1 MLRVVRRCLKVSAW
15 ALGLWL
21 IFVCC
26 ISVSAVKVHAERISI
41 KVGGANV
48 GVSAGE
54 SGEAEESG
62 SGETEASADEV
73 NEAPEDGEIPLPSY
87 KSSSSDKKYTMD
99 LTSRIP
105 DGVFAGPVDLSGKN
119 YFEAENAIS
128 EYVQGLKA
136 AKLTFVMQNNAT
148 ETVSAG
154 DFGLDWRNH
163 DLINEAVS
171 LGKSGNIV
179 ARYKLLKDIENEKK
193 IYDIALSCD
202 RSRINEIIG
211 AWGDKYNIPPV
222 SPRVRHENGAF
233 IVLQEGS
240 TGYEINKEASIEKIV
255 SELESFDGSDKT
267 IELTV
272 EVTEARGTEEDFEL
286 MTDVL
291 GTFHTSFSSSSADRS
306 GNVRNGTKLINGTM
320 LYPGD
325 QFSVYQ
331 TVSPFTEENG
341 YFLAGSYMNGLV
353 VESLGGGICQVSS
366 TLYNAVLRAELQVDE
381 RYNHSMIVTYVDL
394 SSDAAIAGTS
404 KDFKFTNNLD
414 NPIYI
419 EGYTTDSKEVYF
431 TIYGVET
438 RPANRTVEFQSV
450 EISKTEPEGVNI
462 VADNSQP
469 VGYMSSQSAHTGYS
483 GELWKIVKVDGV
495 ETERVQINKSNYK
508 MTPRTVTV
516 GTKADDAAISEMVR
530 AAIASGDL
538 DTVKGTISNLQAAA
552 NGEAVALPV
561 LPAEP
566 SAEEQAAAAEAY
578 AQALAEMAATQEAL
592 AQQAPPP
599 QEEQAP
605 QPQEEQAPPPAEQVP
620 EGQ

>member
-1 MLRVVRRCLKVSAW
+1 MSRVVKRCLKVSAW
-15 ALGLWL
+15 AISLWL
-21 IFVCC
+21 IFAWF
-26 ISVSAVKVHAERISI
+26 ISGSAVETHAENISI

-48 GVSAGE
+48 GISDDGPGETEGNNPGE
-54 SGEAEESG
+54 SEKGDATEAEESG
-62 SGETEASADEV
+62 NEASKADET
-73 NEAPEDGEIPLPSY
+73 PLPSY
-87 KSSSSDKKYTMD
+87 KSSSSDKKYSMD

-119 YFEAENAIS
+119 YFEAESAVT
-128 EYVQGLKA
+128 EYVQGLRN

-148 ETVSAG
+148 ETASPG
-154 DFGLDWRNH
+154 EFGLDWKNR

-193 IYDIALSCD
+193 VYDIALSCD
-202 RSRINEIIG
+202 RSMITERIS
-211 AWGDKYNIPPV
+211 AWGEKYDILPV
-222 SPRVRHENGAF
+222 SPRVRHENGVF
-233 IVLQEGS
+233 VVLQEGN
-240 TGYEINKEASIEKIV
+240 TGYQINKEESVEKIAD
-255 SELESFDGSDKT
+255 ELANFDGLEKT
-267 IELTV
+267 IELPV
-272 EVTEARGTEEDFEL
+272 EVTEPRGTEEDFA
-286 MTDVL
+286 MMKDVL

-331 TVSPFTEENG
+331 AVSPFTEENG
-341 YFLAGSYMNGLV
+341 YFLAGSYMNGQV

-366 TLYNAVLRAELQVDE
+366 TLYNAALRAELQIDE

-394 SSDAAIAGTS
+394 SSDAAIAGTA

-438 RPANRTVEFQSV
+438 RPSNRTIEFQSV
-450 EISKTEPEGVNI
+450 EISRTEPEGVSI
-462 VADNSQP
+462 VADSSQP

-508 MTPRTVTV
+508 MTPRTVSV

-530 AAIASGDL
+530 AAIATGDL

-552 NGEAVALPV
+552 NGEAPLPQV
-561 LPAEP
+561 P

-578 AQALAEMAATQEAL
+578 AQALADMAA
-592 AQQAPPP
+592 AQ
-599 QEEQAP
+599 EQAAA
-605 QPQEEQAPPPAEQVP
+605 QAAAEAQAAQEQILQEPAP